1 MKDYD
6 EMDLDELWDLF
17 GTMPVGVS
25 EFGFPLRLICQQNIS
40 REEEIALMVIHH
52 RLAEFLNDPNRV
64 DADRANEIVHAFEYV
79 LQAVWKFPL
88 DDSFHRYGIELNGC
102 TCPIQDN
109 LERVGRTNT
118 RIANFDCKFHGIK
131 KENE

>member
-52 RLAEFLNDPNRV
+52 RLAEFLNDPGRV

-79 LQAVWKFPL
+79 LQSVWKFPL